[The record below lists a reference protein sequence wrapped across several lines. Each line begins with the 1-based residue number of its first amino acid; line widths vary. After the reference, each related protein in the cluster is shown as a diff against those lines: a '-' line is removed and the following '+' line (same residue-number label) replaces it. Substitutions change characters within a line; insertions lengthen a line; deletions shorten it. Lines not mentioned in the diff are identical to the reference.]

1 MVCLDQQFL
10 EAQILHFWRKS
21 VGAFKLSYTLYVS
34 LSVALTGLH
43 ELSLD
48 NTLVTD
54 AGVMCLS
61 FLTRLDVLSLS
72 DTK

>member
-1 MVCLDQQFL
+1 MLLNYQFT
-10 EAQILHFWRKS
+10 HCTF
-21 VGAFKLSYTLYVS
+21 

-61 FLTRLDVLSLS
+61 SLTRLDVLSLS

>member
-1 MVCLDQQFL
+1 MVYLV
-10 EAQILHFWRKS
+10 KS
-21 VGAFKLSYTLYVS
+21 AIFRGPNRPFKLHVSYTLYVS
-34 LSVALTGLH
+34 LPLALTGLH

-61 FLTRLDVLSLS
+61 SLTRLDVLSLS